1 METTEMKFHKIL
13 MTVCLLLAAPVALA
27 TPATDELFARYK
39 SEGAVGFDA
48 ERGSKSWN
56 KETKGED
63 GEMMSCSTCHGKDL
77 SKEGHHHKTN
87 KLIQP
92 MAPSANKERFTDA
105 KKIEKWFKRNC
116 NDVLARECTAQEKGD
131 FLKFLLSK

>member
-1 METTEMKFHKIL
+1 MKLHKIL
-13 MTVCLLLAAPVALA
+13 LAAGMLLATSAALA

-39 SEGAVGFDA
+39 SEGAAGFDA
-48 ERGSKSWN
+48 ARGGQNWSKEI
-56 KETKGED
+56 KAED
-63 GEMMSCSTCHGKDL
+63 GQMMSCTSCHGKDL
-77 SKEGHHHKTN
+77 SKEGRHHKTN
-87 KLIQP
+87 KVIAP

-131 FLKFLLSK
+131 FLKFLLGK